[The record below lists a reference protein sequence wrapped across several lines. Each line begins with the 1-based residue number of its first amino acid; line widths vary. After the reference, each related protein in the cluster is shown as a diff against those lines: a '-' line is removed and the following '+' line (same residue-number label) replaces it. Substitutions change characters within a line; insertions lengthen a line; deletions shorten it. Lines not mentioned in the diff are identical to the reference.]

1 MKFAYA
7 RVSTRKQSRDGN
19 GLDDQIAQL
28 KIAGYDELIVEE
40 FTGSTTKRP
49 KLDALIQRLQTG
61 DTIIVTKLDRLA
73 RSTAEGSK
81 LISDLLNRD
90 VAVHILNMGLIDNT
104 PTGKLITHILLAFA
118 EYERDLIIERTQ
130 AGKEIAR
137 SKDGFRDGRPPI
149 DQKRKDFAVDLIL
162 NQHKTYREV
171 VELTGLSKSTLI
183 RAVNAYR
190 ANIALQ
196 EKACRRVD

>member
-1 MKFAYA
+1 M
-7 RVSTRKQSRDGN
+7 
-19 GLDDQIAQL
+19 
-28 KIAGYDELIVEE
+28 
-40 FTGSTTKRP
+40 
-49 KLDALIQRLQTG
+49 QTG
-61 DTIIVTKLDRLA
+61 DTLIVTKLDRLA

-81 LISDLLNRD
+81 LISDLLQRG

-137 SKDGFRDGRPPI
+137 SKNGFRDGRPPI

-183 RAVNAYR
+183 RAVNAYK
-190 ANIALQ
+190 AKIAL
-196 EKACRRVD
+196 EGKSVD

>member
-1 MKFAYA
+1 MKLAYA

-19 GLDDQIAQL
+19 GLDEQIAKL
-28 KIAGYDELIVEE
+28 KLVGFDKLIIEE

-49 KLDALIQRLQTG
+49 YFENLIKRLKQG
-61 DTIIVTKLDRLA
+61 DTLIVTKLDRFA
-73 RSTAEGSK
+73 RSTAEGST
-81 LISDLLNRD
+81 LINDLLQRG

-104 PTGKLITHILLAFA
+104 PTGRLITNIMLAFA
-118 EYERDLIIERTQ
+118 EYERDMIIERTQ

-137 SKDGFRDGRPPI
+137 SKHGFRDGRPPI

-171 VELTGLSKSTLI
+171 AEVTGLSKSTLI
-183 RAVNAYR
+183 RSVNAF
-190 ANIALQ
+190 
-196 EKACRRVD
+196 KAKKNS